1 MRSESERIAEAMRW
15 IRRHSSAT
23 PRFGIILGSGL
34 GSVAAQI
41 SQPECFQ
48 TASIPYF
55 PASTVSGHAG
65 ELILGSIGG
74 VTVAVLSGRV
84 HGYEGHK
91 PAALSFGVRIFRALG
106 CSEMILTSASGALNP
121 DFRSG
126 DVMLIEDH
134 ISLPGLAGHSPLIGP
149 EVGPGLTRFVDL
161 SEAYDPALRV
171 TASAVA
177 SEAGIHLRRGIYVMV
192 GGPQY
197 ETPAEVRFLRSIGGD
212 AVGMSTVPEV
222 IVGRQLGMRV
232 LALSV
237 ISNAAAGILHEPI
250 THEAVLAAV
259 EKAAKS
265 VGTIIVGVVTRTKR

>member
-1 MRSESERIAEAMRW
+1 
-15 IRRHSSAT
+15 
-23 PRFGIILGSGL
+23 
-34 GSVAAQI
+34 
-41 SQPECFQ
+41 
-48 TASIPYF
+48 
-55 PASTVSGHAG
+55 
-65 ELILGSIGG
+65 
-74 VTVAVLSGRV
+74 
-84 HGYEGHK
+84 
-91 PAALSFGVRIFRALG
+91 
-106 CSEMILTSASGALNP
+106 
-121 DFRSG
+121 
-126 DVMLIEDH
+126 
-134 ISLPGLAGHSPLIGP
+134 
-149 EVGPGLTRFVDL
+149 
-161 SEAYDPALRV
+161 V